1 MYEKRILDL
10 YRVKSGEKIN
20 LEEVDTEYG
29 FLTHLQE
36 FKKSAIKEQLEERL
50 AQNIKDLAEM
60 QELFYASDTYA
71 MLLVFQGMDAAG
83 KDGIIKHVMS
93 GINPQGCQVYSF
105 KQPSAEELDHDFL
118 WRCALRLPERGRIGI
133 FNRSHYEEVLVV
145 KVHPRILTNQKLPN
159 FKLDETFWQH
169 RYESIRTYENHLFR
183 NGTII
188 LKFYLHVSK
197 KEQKKRFLDRLENPE
212 KYWKFS
218 ASDIA
223 ERAYWKDYQKAFEDT
238 LRETSTDYAPWYIV
252 PSDHKWFARALVA
265 DIIVSTIRSL
275 DLKYPVISDEQLK
288 AMKEAKR
295 MLEEER

>member
-10 YRVKSGEKIN
+10 FRVKGGEKIN
-20 LEEVDTEYG
+20 LDEVDTEYG
-29 FLTHLQE
+29 FMPRLQD
-36 FKKSAIKEQLEERL
+36 FKKSTIKEHLEDRL
-50 AQNIKDLAEM
+50 AQNVKDLAEM
-60 QELFYASDTYA
+60 QDLFYASDTYA
-71 MLLVFQGMDAAG
+71 LLLVFQGMDAAG

-93 GINPQGCQVYSF
+93 GVNPQGCQVYSF

-118 WRCALRLPERGRIGI
+118 WRCSLRLPERGRIGI

-145 KVHPRILTNQKLPN
+145 KVHPKILNNEKLPN
-159 FKLDETFWQH
+159 FKLDETFWQK
-169 RYESIRTYENHLFR
+169 RYESIREYEHHLSR

-218 ASDIA
+218 TSDVA

-265 DIIVSTIRSL
+265 DIIVSTIGSL

-295 MLEEER
+295 MLEEEK

>member
-10 YRVKSGEKIN
+10 FRVKGGEKIN
-20 LEEVDTEYG
+20 LDEVDTEYG
-29 FLTHLQE
+29 FMPHLQD
-36 FKKSAIKEQLEERL
+36 FKKSTIKDHLEDRL

-60 QELFYASDTYA
+60 QDLFYASDTYA
-71 MLLVFQGMDAAG
+71 LLLVFQGMDAAG

-93 GINPQGCQVYSF
+93 GVNPQGCQVYSF

-118 WRCALRLPERGRIGI
+118 WRCSLRLPERGRIGI

-145 KVHPRILTNQKLPN
+145 KVHPKILNNQKLPN
-159 FKLDETFWQH
+159 FKLDETFWQN
-169 RYESIRTYENHLFR
+169 RYESIREYEHHLFR

-188 LKFYLHVSK
+188 LKFYLHISK

-218 ASDIA
+218 ASDAA

-265 DIIVSTIRSL
+265 DIIVSTIGSL
-275 DLKYPVISDEQLK
+275 NLKYPVISDEHMK

-295 MLEEER
+295 MLEEEK

>member
-20 LEEVDTEYG
+20 LDEIDTEYG
-29 FLTHLQE
+29 FLTQLQE
-36 FKKSAIKEQLEERL
+36 FKKSTVKERLEERL
-50 AQNIKDLAEM
+50 AQNIKDLSEM
-60 QELFYASDTYA
+60 QDLFYASDTYSL
-71 MLLVFQGMDAAG
+71 LLVFQGMDAAG

-93 GINPQGCQVYSF
+93 GVNPQGCQVYSF
-105 KQPSAEELDHDFL
+105 KQPSAEELDHDFM
-118 WRCALRLPERGRIGI
+118 WRCSLRLPERGRIGI

-145 KVHPRILTNQKLPN
+145 KVHPKILLNEKLPN
-159 FKLDETFWQH
+159 FKLDDTLWQQ
-169 RYESIRTYENHLFR
+169 RYESIRTYEHHLVR

-188 LKFYLHVSK
+188 LKFYLHLSK
-197 KEQKKRFLDRLENPE
+197 KEQKKRFLDRLDNPE

-218 ASDIA
+218 TSDLA
-223 ERAYWKDYQKAFEDT
+223 ERAYWKDYQKAFEDA

-252 PSDHKWFARALVA
+252 PADHKWFARALVA

-288 AMKEAKR
+288 ALKEAKR
-295 MLEEER
+295 MLEEEK

>member
-10 YRVKSGEKIN
+10 YRVQSGEKIN
-20 LEEVDTEYG
+20 LDEVDTEYG
-29 FLTHLQE
+29 FLTRLQE
-36 FKKSAIKEQLEERL
+36 FKKSTVKERLEERL

-60 QELFYASDTYA
+60 QELFYASDTYS
-71 MLLVFQGMDAAG
+71 LLLIFQGMDAAG

-93 GINPQGCQVYSF
+93 GVNPQGCQVYSF
-105 KQPSAEELDHDFL
+105 KQPSAVELDHDFL
-118 WRCALRLPERGRIGI
+118 WRCALCLPERGRIGI

-145 KVHPRILTNQKLPN
+145 KVHPKILNNQRLPDCN
-159 FKLDETFWQH
+159 PDEAFWQQ
-169 RYESIRTYENHLFR
+169 RYESIRSYEKHLAK

-188 LKFYLHVSK
+188 LKFYLHLSK
-197 KEQKKRFLDRLENPE
+197 QEQKKRFLDRLDNPE

-218 ASDIA
+218 TSDLA

-238 LRETSTDYAPWYIV
+238 LRDTSTDYAPWYIV
-252 PSDHKWFARALVA
+252 PADHKWFARALVA

-288 AMKEAKR
+288 AMKEAKKT
-295 MLEEER
+295 LEEER

>member
-10 YRVKSGEKIN
+10 FRVKGGEKIN

-29 FLTHLQE
+29 FMPRLQD
-36 FKKSAIKEQLEERL
+36 FKKSTIKDHLEDRL
-50 AQNIKDLAEM
+50 AQNVKDLAEM
-60 QELFYASDTYA
+60 QDLFYASDTYA
-71 MLLVFQGMDAAG
+71 LLLVFQGMDAAG

-93 GINPQGCQVYSF
+93 GVNPQGCQVYSF

-118 WRCALRLPERGRIGI
+118 WRCSLRLPERGRIGI

-145 KVHPRILTNQKLPN
+145 KVHPKILDSEKLPN
-159 FKLDETFWQH
+159 FKLDDTFWQN
-169 RYESIRTYENHLFR
+169 RYESIRQYEHHLFR

-218 ASDIA
+218 TSDVA
-223 ERAYWKDYQKAFEDT
+223 ERAYWKEYQKAFEDT

-265 DIIVSTIRSL
+265 DVIVSTIASL
-275 DLKYPVISDEQLK
+275 DLKYPVISDEKLK

-295 MLEEER
+295 MLEEEK

>member
-10 YRVKSGEKIN
+10 FRVKGGEKIN
-20 LEEVDTEYG
+20 LDEIDTEFG
-29 FLTHLQE
+29 LMAHLQD
-36 FKKSAIKEQLEERL
+36 FKKSMIKDHLEDRL

-71 MLLVFQGMDAAG
+71 LLLVFQGMDAAG

-93 GINPQGCQVYSF
+93 GVNPQGCQVYSF

-118 WRCALRLPERGRIGI
+118 WRCAIRLPERGRIGI

-145 KVHPRILTNQKLPN
+145 KVHPKILASQKLPSA
-159 FKLDETFWQH
+159 KQDELFWQQ

-183 NGTII
+183 NGTVII
-188 LKFYLHVSK
+188 KFYLHISK
-197 KEQKKRFLDRLENPE
+197 KEQKKRFLDRLDNPE

-218 ASDIA
+218 TSDLA

-238 LRETSTDYAPWYIV
+238 LRETSTECAPWYII

-265 DIIVSTIRSL
+265 DIIVSTIKSL

-295 MLEEER
+295 KLEEER